1 MTNSFQ
7 NPLIASMVSHQSW
20 LLSSTTA
27 QTSKSFL
34 FKSIKSFLQQ
44 IDPIRQIHQY
54 HHVSLIHQIRKN
66 HTIFHF
72 LNFFY
77 RTLTKNQASE
87 ALHLRWKSTRGLV
100 KKWASQYLQ
109 MLVDL
114 TNIRWQDPNNSSDNE
129 TRCLVQRGLVKK
141 GASTEYLNA
150 GSACL
155 AFSFLSR
162 KKKILTDI
170 TYFY

>member
-100 KKWASQYLQ
+100 KKWAS
-109 MLVDL
+109 
-114 TNIRWQDPNNSSDNE
+114 
-129 TRCLVQRGLVKK
+129 
-141 GASTEYLNA
+141 TEYLNA

-162 KKKILTDI
+162 KKEILTDI

>member
-20 LLSSTTA
+20 LLSSTA

-44 IDPIRQIHQY
+44 IEQIRQIHQY
-54 HHVSLIHQIRKN
+54 HHGSLIHQIRKN
-66 HTIFHF
+66 HTIFQF

-77 RTLTKNQASE
+77 RTLAKNQASD
-87 ALHLRWKSTRGLV
+87 ALHLRWTKTRGLV
-100 KKWASQYLQ
+100 KKW
-109 MLVDL
+109 
-114 TNIRWQDPNNSSDNE
+114 
-129 TRCLVQRGLVKK
+129 
-141 GASTEYLNA
+141 ASTEYLNA

-155 AFSFLSR
+155 AFSLLSR
-162 KKKILTDI
+162 KKELTTDL